1 MVWKSLTLEDLT
13 SLLDLLSASAEMG
26 TVSPGTKAVLGR
38 VSVAEMGP
46 LLKGQWD
53 NLHIQCL
60 PDDMSPSNVKKQLSH
75 V

>member
-13 SLLDLLSASAEMG
+13 SLLDLLSASAAMG

-46 LLKGQWD
+46 L
-53 NLHIQCL
+53 
-60 PDDMSPSNVKKQLSH
+60 
-75 V
+75 

>member
-46 LLKGQWD
+46 LWKGTVICVHSD
-53 NLHIQCL
+53 TFLTGH
-60 PDDMSPSNVKKQLSH
+60 PE
-75 V
+75 